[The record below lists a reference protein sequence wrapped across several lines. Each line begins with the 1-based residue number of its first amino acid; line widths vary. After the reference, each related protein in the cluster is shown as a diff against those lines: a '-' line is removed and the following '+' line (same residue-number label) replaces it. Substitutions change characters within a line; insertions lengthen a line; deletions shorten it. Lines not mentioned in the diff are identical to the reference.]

1 MQHIRLMSNFNAW
14 ANKLIYA
21 VCSQLS
27 DQEYRIDRKAFL
39 GSIRHTLNH
48 LILVDRIWICR
59 FLGYEDS
66 EIHSLDQ
73 ILFDDFEELQQARID
88 KDQRLIDLIDSI
100 DQSQLDQ
107 ILQYKPMCG
116 ENTNYARANPSYRI
130 QSSDSS
136 SRSSP
141 RDAYAMR
148 SKSSWHGSDRL
159 PGGTD
164 IRLICR
170 GLCRCKNIALR

>member
-1 MQHIRLMSNFNAW
+1 MKMQHIRLMSNFNAW

-39 GSIRHTLNH
+39 GSIHHMLNH

-116 ENTNYARANPSYRI
+116 ENTNYAFEQILLTVFNHQTHHRG
-130 QSSDSS
+130 QVH
-136 SRSSP
+136 
-141 RDAYAMR
+141 AMLTQCGR
-148 SKSSWHGSDRL
+148 KV
-159 PGGTD
+159 PGMDLKTTW
-164 IRLICR
+164 R
-170 GLCRCKNIALR
+170 N

>member
-39 GSIRHTLNH
+39 GSIRHMLNH

-88 KDQRLIDLIDSI
+88 EDQRLIDLIDSI

-116 ENTNYARANPSYRI
+116 ENTNYAFEQILLTVFNHQTHHRG
-130 QSSDSS
+130 QVH
-136 SRSSP
+136 
-141 RDAYAMR
+141 AMLTQCGR
-148 SKSSWHGSDRL
+148 KV
-159 PGGTD
+159 PGMD
-164 IRLICR
+164 LIDYLAELTP
-170 GLCRCKNIALR
+170 G